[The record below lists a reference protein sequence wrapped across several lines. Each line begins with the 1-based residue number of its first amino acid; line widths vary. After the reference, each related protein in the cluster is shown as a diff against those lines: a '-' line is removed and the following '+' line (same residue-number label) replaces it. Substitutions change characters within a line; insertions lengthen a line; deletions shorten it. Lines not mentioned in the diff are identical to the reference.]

1 VCSVE
6 DELIWPVEVARAAMT
21 ALRPFQESVMRP
33 QSVDFFEQK
42 FVRHNIELYAAFTIP
57 FLVMAS
63 DPSSIV
69 PGPWVVSILEC
80 LGDRAL
86 FAIAGK

>member
-1 VCSVE
+1 
-6 DELIWPVEVARAAMT
+6 
-21 ALRPFQESVMRP
+21 MRP

-69 PGPWVVSILEC
+69 PAPWVVLILEC

>member
-1 VCSVE
+1 MRAVEYKLIWSVE
-6 DELIWPVEVARAAMT
+6 ITRAAMT

-69 PGPWVVSILEC
+69 PAPWVVLILEC